1 MAQIVEEGAFMSETK
16 ISAQISPLP
25 GLRELEGL
33 WRTLEAE
40 CKGGFFTS
48 WSFIG
53 PLLRLT
59 KTPPDLFVVRQA
71 EDIIGLALIAR
82 KSRTSLFGRID
93 GLTLN
98 QTGVAA
104 EDAVYIEFNDLLCR
118 EALRPDI
125 LAALATELENS
136 KRPWTELHLAGVT
149 PDRLN
154 TIAAA
159 FGLNEAGRKT
169 SAAPY
174 VDLEKVRLQGYLP
187 LLSGNT
193 RRQITRSRRL
203 FEEAFGPITLRTV
216 TAEPEI
222 RADIAVLADLQTAR
236 FQGTAAPSSFGA
248 PFFVRFVEAL
258 LLSEPTEETRADLLR
273 IEAGGTLLGLLV
285 NFRHRGTI
293 SNYQCAFAAFPG
305 DNQLKPGLVSHALAI
320 EHYANEGA
328 EIYHFLGGDQQYKK
342 SLSTDTQQM
351 IWTRLQKQGPRLKL
365 ETFLKSAKARLTTP
379 RAHHS

>member
-1 MAQIVEEGAFMSETK
+1 MSETK
-16 ISAQISPLP
+16 ISAQIAPPP
-25 GLRELEGL
+25 GLGELERL
-33 WRTLEAE
+33 WRALETE
-40 CKGGFFTS
+40 SEGSFFTS
-48 WSFIG
+48 WGFIG
-53 PLLRLT
+53 PLLKLT
-59 KTPPDLFVVRQA
+59 KTPPDLFVARRA
-71 EDIIGLALIAR
+71 GDIIGLALIAR
-82 KSRTSLFGRID
+82 KSRPSLFGKVA
-93 GLTLN
+93 GLALN

-104 EDAVYIEFNDLLCR
+104 EDIVYIEFNDLLCR
-118 EALRPDI
+118 EALRPGI

-136 KRPWTELHLAGVT
+136 KRPWAELHLAGLT

-154 TIAAA
+154 TITAA
-159 FGLNEAGRKT
+159 FGLNEAERKT

-222 RADIAVLADLQTAR
+222 RADVAVLADLQTAR
-236 FQGTAAPSSFGA
+236 FQGTATPSSFAA
-248 PFFVRFVEAL
+248 PFFARFVEAL
-258 LLSEPTEETRADLLR
+258 LLTEPTRETGAALLR

-285 NFRHRGTI
+285 NFHHRGTI

-305 DNQLKPGLVSHALAI
+305 DNQLKPGLVSHTLAI
-320 EHYANEGA
+320 EHYANESA

-351 IWTRLQKQGPRLKL
+351 IWTRLQKHGPRLKL
-365 ETFLKSAKARLTTP
+365 ETLLKSAKARLTTAP
-379 RAHHS
+379 RARHS

>member
-1 MAQIVEEGAFMSETK
+1 MSETK
-16 ISAQISPLP
+16 ISAQIAPLP
-25 GLRELEGL
+25 GLGELEGL
-33 WRTLEAE
+33 WRTLETE
-40 CKGGFFTS
+40 CAGSFFTS
-48 WSFIG
+48 WGFIG
-53 PLLRLT
+53 SLLKLT
-59 KTPPDLFVVRQA
+59 KAPPDLFVARQA
-71 EDIIGLALIAR
+71 GDIIGLALIAR
-82 KSRTSLFGRID
+82 KSRPSIFGQID

-104 EDAVYIEFNDLLCR
+104 EDVVYIEFNDLLCR
-118 EALRPDI
+118 EALRPGI
-125 LAALATELENS
+125 LAALATELES
-136 KRPWTELHLAGVT
+136 ADVRWTELHLAGVT
-149 PDRLN
+149 PDRLDA
-154 TIAAA
+154 IAAA
-159 FGLNEAGRKT
+159 FGLNETGRKT

-222 RADIAVLADLQTAR
+222 RADIAVLAGLQTAR

-248 PFFVRFVEAL
+248 PFFTRFVEAL
-258 LLSEPTEETRADLLR
+258 LLSEPTQETRADLLR

-285 NFRHRGTI
+285 NFRHRGAI

-320 EHYANEGA
+320 EHYANESA

-351 IWTRLQKQGPRLKL
+351 IWTRLQKHGPRLKL
-365 ETFLKSAKARLTTP
+365 ETFLKSAKARLTTTP
-379 RAHHS
+379 KARHS